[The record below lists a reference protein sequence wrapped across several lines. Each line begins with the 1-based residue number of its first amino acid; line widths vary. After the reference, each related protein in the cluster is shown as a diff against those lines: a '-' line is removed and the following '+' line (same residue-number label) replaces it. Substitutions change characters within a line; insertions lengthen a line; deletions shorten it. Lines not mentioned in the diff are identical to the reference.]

1 MKNEKQLIL
10 SRLPKVDI
18 LLDRPMLK
26 QWEQTYSRNLVKDA
40 VQVVLARIRDEVL
53 KGICQDV
60 PDAGQIE
67 EAVGQQLQQHR
78 QFHLRRVINGTGII
92 LHTNLGRAVL
102 GKQISKHVAQIA
114 SSYSN
119 LEYDLED
126 GHRGSRYHH
135 LQRILEKLTGA
146 EDVLV
151 VNNNAAAVLL
161 ALTTLIKGK
170 EVIIS
175 RGELVEIGGFF
186 RIPEVIELSGGMI
199 HEVGTTNKTHLEDY
213 RRAINE
219 NTGAIMKVHTSN
231 YRVIG
236 FTEAAA
242 AEDLAALA
250 HEQGLPFINDLGS
263 GLFVDMRRFGLPYE
277 PTVGEA
283 LQQGCDVVTFSG
295 DKLLGGP
302 QAGIIVGQACYIEE
316 MKRNQLLRALRVDKM
331 TLAALEVTLHAYLDE
346 DIAVRDIPALQMLA
360 QSQRVCMNKADA
372 LARALA
378 ECGAPVHATVESCRD
393 MVGGGSY
400 PEYTL
405 PGYVVTIESDLLTA
419 AEIEHH
425 LREGDVP
432 VISRV
437 QKDKVCLSVR
447 TLSEEDFPVIC
458 KQINHLFE
466 K

>member
-10 SRLPKVDI
+10 SRLPKVDVI
-18 LLDRPMLK
+18 LGRPSMK
-26 QWEQTYSRNLVKDA
+26 RWEQTYSRTLIKQA
-40 VQVVLARIRDEVL
+40 VQEVLAAIR
-53 KGICQDV
+53 QDV
-60 PDAGQIE
+60 LSGTCQNVPSEAEIE
-67 EAVGQQLQQHR
+67 EAVVQYFQDHQQL
-78 QFHLRRVINGTGII
+78 HLRPVINGAGTI

-102 GKQISKHVAQIA
+102 SKRISQHVAAIA

-119 LEYDLED
+119 LEYDLD
-126 GHRGSRYHH
+126 GGHRGSRYRH
-135 LQRILEKLTGA
+135 LQTILKKLTGA

-199 HEVGTTNKTHLEDY
+199 REVGTTNKTHMEDY
-213 RRAINE
+213 RQAINE

-236 FTEAAA
+236 FTETVP
-242 AEDLAALA
+242 EEKMAALA

-263 GLFVDMRRFGLPYE
+263 GLFIDMRRFGLPYE

-283 LQQGCDVVTFSG
+283 LRQGCDVVTFSG

-302 QAGIIVGQACYIEE
+302 QAGIIVGKTCYIEQ
-316 MKRNQLLRALRVDKM
+316 MKKNQLLRALRVDKM
-331 TLAALEVTLHAYLDE
+331 TLAALEATLHLYLDE
-346 DIAVRDIPALQMLA
+346 DIAVRDIPVLQMLS
-360 QSQRVCMNKADA
+360 QSQRVCMNKADT
-372 LARALA
+372 LCQEL
-378 ECGAPVHATVESCRD
+378 EKCNLPVEVAVEPCRD

-405 PGYVVTIESDLLTA
+405 PGYVVTMETDQCTTA
-419 AEIEHH
+419 ELERRLRHGEI
-425 LREGDVP
+425 P
-432 VISRV
+432 IISRI

-447 TLSEEDFPVIC
+447 TITEDDFSTIC
-458 KQINHLFE
+458 NVVRDLF
-466 K
+466 